1 MHLEKGLLEHLKR
14 MRGLTRGSTS
24 HLKKAAR
31 GTAPHLG
38 EVPAASLEWKAPSP
52 CGPWLYPL
60 HLLSLSVSRW
70 WAWLP
75 SQPRYSCANAH
86 RKAKGSE
93 GQPRNLFLV
102 DFVLFCF
109 FSPTSLDLQRTRDDR
124 REFPYT
130 PHPGSPTNH
139 LVTHSPLVLMN
150 EPC

>member
-1 MHLEKGLLEHLKR
+1 MEDKMHLEKGLLEHLKR

-24 HLKKAAR
+24 HLKKAASLTR
-31 GTAPHLG
+31 EAQPLTSGSRME

-52 CGPWLYPL
+52 CGLWLYPL

-75 SQPRYSCANAH
+75 SQPHYSCANAH

-102 DFVLFCF
+102 DFFY
-109 FSPTSLDLQRTRDDR
+109 
-124 REFPYT
+124 FPDQFRFT
-130 PHPGSPTNH
+130 ENS
-139 LVTHSPLVLMN
+139 
-150 EPC
+150 